1 MNVQG
6 ECIIGASREV
16 VWSAINRIDLLRL
29 SIPGCLELQES
40 DDGRLLALVKLKVG
54 VMSVKFKGSVSL
66 EDICEPHSYTIV
78 GQGDGGVAGFA
89 RGSSRVTLEEA
100 GPSITKLSFDADA
113 SVGGKLASVGGRLL
127 DATAR
132 KLTNKFFENFCAAL
146 TAEGLARELEPVSQ

>member
-6 ECIIGASREV
+6 ECIIGAPREV

-29 SIPGCLELQES
+29 SIPGCLELQEE
-40 DDGRLLALVKLKVG
+40 DDGRLRALVKLKIG
-54 VMSVKFKGSVSL
+54 VMSAKFRGFVNLKDV
-66 EDICEPHSYTIV
+66 CAPHSYTIV

-89 RGSSRVTLEEA
+89 RGSSRVTLAEV

-113 SVGGKLASVGGRLL
+113 LVGGKLASVGGRLL

-132 KLTNKFFENFCAAL
+132 KLTNQFFENFRVAL
-146 TAEGLARELEPVSQ
+146 IAEGSARELEPLHQ